1 MKTKMATKKSVS
13 KNTENLKAEKLPVF
27 RGQKKKFYDALMQ
40 TRTQILEQM
49 KFHADEA
56 LDSKNAF
63 GDLNSMSN
71 HMADFGSDN
80 FLHDMELNM
89 ITNEGDVL
97 EMIDE
102 AINRLAGDEYGKC
115 MDCGNN
121 ISPERLEAVPY
132 ARFCIKCK
140 SIREN
145 NGGLRPDLHN

>member
-1 MKTKMATKKSVS
+1 MKTKKNVSENTK
-13 KNTENLKAEKLPVF
+13 NPNAEKFPAF
-27 RGQKKKFYDALMQ
+27 RGQKKKYYDALMQ

-49 KFHADEA
+49 KFHSDEA
-56 LDSKNAF
+56 LNSKNAF

-102 AINRLAGDEYGKC
+102 ATNRLISDEYGKC
-115 MDCGNN
+115 MDCGDN
-121 ISPERLEAVPY
+121 ISAERLEAVPY

-145 NGGLRPDLHN
+145 NGGLRPDFHN